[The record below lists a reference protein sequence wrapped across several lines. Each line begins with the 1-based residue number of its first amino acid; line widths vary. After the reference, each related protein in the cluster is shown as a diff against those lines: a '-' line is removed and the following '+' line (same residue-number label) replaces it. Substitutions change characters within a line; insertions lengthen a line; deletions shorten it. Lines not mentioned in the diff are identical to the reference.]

1 MKDHKVHMTRL
12 DFLDKFIEEY
22 TEDDV
27 SVVIPSQVKLIYSI
41 YSVLLESDL
50 DKSDIKQVSCDDEAV
65 VVRLADKSLAKA
77 VRQRYHKEV
86 IRFGDNYYKIHIK
99 LDKSYIYVTLE
110 EIPASDEDE
119 EEDRSDMED

>member
-22 TEDDV
+22 TEAGV
-27 SVVIPSQVKLIYSI
+27 SVVIPSQVKLIYTI

-50 DKSDIKQVSCDDEAV
+50 NKSDIKQVSCDDESV
-65 VVRLADKSLAKA
+65 VVKLADKTIAKA

-86 IRFGDNYYKIHIK
+86 IRFGDNWYKISIK
-99 LDKSYIYVTLE
+99 LDKCYIYVSLE
-110 EIPASDEDE
+110 EISVPE
-119 EEDRSDMED
+119 EEEEERSDA